1 MLLKSAKSFCQA
13 ASKPLTLCEI
23 TSSSKIAQTG
33 FSKRKVRGPLP
44 HTKTSLRE
52 AFETQRPAR
61 GSASRHP
68 GPPWPSPSPL
78 LRSPFP

>member
-33 FSKRKVRGPLP
+33 FSKRKVRKIV
-44 HTKTSLRE
+44 TD
-52 AFETQRPAR
+52 F
-61 GSASRHP
+61 
-68 GPPWPSPSPL
+68 L
-78 LRSPFP
+78 LLVFWLNFSSNVFFYENLE

>member
-33 FSKRKVRGPLP
+33 FSKRKVRKIV
-44 HTKTSLRE
+44 TD
-52 AFETQRPAR
+52 F
-61 GSASRHP
+61 
-68 GPPWPSPSPL
+68 L
-78 LRSPFP
+78 LHVY